1 MAPHS
6 RQSISTRISNPLCGI
21 VYLRITWFPRSFAF
35 GCTPNIVLRESSQTT
50 VSTTIGD
57 PRWKSEA
64 EYSPVC
70 EWLIALRTS
79 CFEFFVANCDEQNC
93 HHDPGDYSKVW
104 LDESTAHSDS
114 EEHVREEKKCPQ
126 LHR

>member
-1 MAPHS
+1 
-6 RQSISTRISNPLCGI
+6 
-21 VYLRITWFPRSFAF
+21 
-35 GCTPNIVLRESSQTT
+35 

-57 PRWKSEA
+57 PRRESEA

-70 EWLIALRTS
+70 EWWIASRIS
-79 CFEFFVANCDEQNC
+79 CFEFFVANCDEQNR